1 MDETELQELE
11 KVLHYH
17 FSNPALLEQAMK
29 HASTADARIDS
40 NERME
45 FFGDAVLNLAIC
57 RCLYDRFPQY
67 LEGDLTKIKSM
78 LVSRR
83 TCARV
88 AKQMGLDVWMLV
100 SKGITGT
107 RGFEGSIAAGMIEAL
122 IAAVYIDGG
131 YDQAEQFVL
140 RMFGPF
146 IEPVDAEQH
155 HENFKSLLQQHAQ
168 QDFHATPIYQL
179 LDEKGPD
186 HNKCFEV
193 GVTIAQR
200 HFPSAWGINKEE
212 AEQLA
217 AYKALVELGILP
229 NVEQQ

>member
-1 MDETELQELE
+1 MEDNQLQELE
-11 KVLHYH
+11 KVLEYH
-17 FSNPALLEQAMK
+17 FSDPALLEQAMK
-29 HASTADARIDS
+29 HASTADSRVDS

-45 FFGDAVLNLAIC
+45 FYGDAVLNLVIC
-57 RCLYDRFPQY
+57 RCLYERFPQY
-67 LEGDLTKIKSM
+67 LEGDMTKVKSM

-88 AKQMGLDVWMLV
+88 AKAMGLDVWMHV
-100 SKGITGT
+100 SKGISGT

-122 IAAVYIDGG
+122 IAAIYIDGG
-131 YDQAEQFVL
+131 YDEASRFIL
-140 RMFGPF
+140 RTFGTF
-146 IEPVDAEQH
+146 IEPADAEQH
-155 HENFKSLLQQHAQ
+155 HENYKSLLQQHAQ

-193 GVTIAQR
+193 GVTISHR
-200 HFPSAWGINKEE
+200 HFPSAWGINKKE

-217 AYKALVELGILP
+217 AFKALVELGVLP
-229 NVEQQ
+229 EEAQP

>member
-1 MDETELQELE
+1 MEDNQLQELE
-11 KVLHYH
+11 KVLEYH
-17 FSNPALLEQAMK
+17 FSDPALLEQAMK
-29 HASTADARIDS
+29 HASTADSRVDS

-45 FFGDAVLNLAIC
+45 FFGDAVLNLVIC
-57 RCLYDRFPQY
+57 RCLYERFPQY
-67 LEGDLTKIKSM
+67 LEGDMTKVKSM

-88 AKQMGLDVWMLV
+88 AKAMGLDVWMRV
-100 SKGITGT
+100 SKGISGT

-122 IAAVYIDGG
+122 IAAIYIDGG
-131 YDQAEQFVL
+131 YDEASRFIL
-140 RMFGPF
+140 RTFGTF
-146 IEPVDAEQH
+146 IEPADAEQH
-155 HENFKSLLQQHAQ
+155 HENYKSLLQQHAQ

-193 GVTIAQR
+193 GVTISHR
-200 HFPSAWGINKEE
+200 HFPSAWGINKKE

-217 AYKALVELGILP
+217 AFKALVELGVLP
-229 NVEQQ
+229 EEAQP